1 LPPAR
6 QAARPIVLCRA
17 MEALGA
23 NEEEAALATD
33 TKSQKALQNEV
44 VALRQRVA
52 ELEQELALC
61 QQATVDIW
69 PYQITAV
76 EAALDGIAFLDQQG
90 DYIYMNQ
97 AHAEVHGYDR
107 PADLIGQS
115 WTTVVPDDQLDRFA
129 QEYMPRLQRDGHW
142 RGEMISKRRDGS
154 LHPTDIAL
162 SLVEGGGMVCIVRD
176 ITRRKQ
182 ADAELQRSQLLLQL
196 VMDNIP
202 QAIFWKDRN
211 LTYLG
216 CNQRFARDAGL
227 GSSNEIVGK
236 TDFEMPWIEQAELY
250 RSDDKQVIDSDT
262 PKLNFEEPIQM
273 VSGKGWLRTTK
284 VPLHDNSGAV
294 VAVLGMYED
303 ITQQKQNEADRLHL
317 QEEII
322 RTQAAALAELSTP
335 LIPITD
341 TVMVMPLI
349 GTVDSRRAQQVIE
362 TLLVGIAN
370 GQAQTAILD
379 ITGVPVVDT
388 QVANALVRA
397 AQSVKLLG
405 AQVVLTGIRPEVAQT
420 LVGLGVDLS
429 GITTSSTL
437 QRGVAHALGQD

>member
-1 LPPAR
+1 LT
-6 QAARPIVLCRA
+6 
-17 MEALGA
+17 
-23 NEEEAALATD
+23 TD

-69 PYQITAV
+69 PYQLTAV
-76 EAALDGIAFLDQQG
+76 ESALDGIAFLDQQG
-90 DYIYMNQ
+90 AYIYMNQ
-97 AHAEVHGYDR
+97 AHAEVHGYDH

-115 WTTVVPDDQLDRFA
+115 WITVVPDDQLDRFA
-129 QEYMPRLQRDGHW
+129 QEYMPQLQRDGHW
-142 RGEMISKRRDGS
+142 RGEMISRRRDGS
-154 LHPTDIAL
+154 LHPTDVAL
-162 SLVEGGGMVCIVRD
+162 SLIEGGGMVCIVRD

-227 GSSNEIVGK
+227 ASSSEIIGR

-250 RSDDKQVIDSDT
+250 RADDKQVIDSDT

-273 VSGKGWLRTTK
+273 ANGKGWLRTTK
-284 VPLHDNSGAV
+284 VPLHDGTGAV

-303 ITQQKQNEADRLHL
+303 ITQQKRNEVERLHL